1 VSPQDDRYPPIGA
14 YGLLADGAGAALV
27 SAQGSIDWCCLP
39 RIDSGSCFGR
49 LLGWDTGGSCV
60 FAPTHAR
67 AQRARF
73 YLEDTL
79 VLCTDVTR
87 GGAQVRVYDFMVL
100 PREGREVP
108 HELVRIAEGITGE
121 LTFALRIE
129 PRFDYGTVAPWVRR
143 HSPDTWSA
151 TGGNDAMVIW
161 SDAELEL
168 QDAHVLRG
176 RCTVRAGERKRL
188 VLSDAA
194 PEALDD
200 EPRWDPERC
209 DARLEETIASWRRW
223 AKRISS
229 DDPAVRRS
237 VLVLHSLT
245 NVRTGG
251 MAAAATTSL
260 PESLRGRTWDYRYCW
275 VRDSTFATRSMA
287 EVGCGEEADAFRRF
301 IQRSSAG
308 TAEDLQIVYGVHG
321 ERRIQEQ
328 ELPELE
334 GWRGIGPVRVGNNA
348 TGQFQLDAY
357 GELVNL
363 AWRWHERGNSPDDDL
378 WRFLVTLVDHAAA
391 RWREPDRGMWE
402 WRLQPRHW
410 VHSKALCWTALD
422 RGLRLA
428 EECMRKA
435 PVTRWRRQRDAVR
448 RAIER
453 EGYDRRRGI
462 FVQWFGS
469 AKVDASL
476 LQLPVTGFVD
486 WNDERM
492 CRTTDAVR
500 EALDDRGLI
509 RRHANRD
516 GQPGREG
523 AFLACSFWLA
533 ECLARQDRAS
543 EALEVY
549 DAAIATANDLGLFS
563 EEFDTR
569 RGELMGNFPQALT
582 HLSHI
587 AAATA
592 LAESES

>member
-1 VSPQDDRYPPIGA
+1 
-14 YGLLADGAGAALV
+14 
-27 SAQGSIDWCCLP
+27 
-39 RIDSGSCFGR
+39 
-49 LLGWDTGGSCV
+49 
-60 FAPTHAR
+60 
-67 AQRARF
+67 
-73 YLEDTL
+73 
-79 VLCTDVTR
+79 
-87 GGAQVRVYDFMVL
+87 
-100 PREGREVP
+100 
-108 HELVRIAEGITGE
+108 
-121 LTFALRIE
+121 
-129 PRFDYGTVAPWVRR
+129 VRR

-151 TGGNDAMVIW
+151 TGGDDALLIW
-161 SDAELEL
+161 SDVELDL
-168 QDAHVLRG
+168 DGQHKLRG
-176 RCTVRAGERKRL
+176 RCSVRGGERKRL
-188 VLSDAA
+188 LLRHVA

-200 EPRWDPERC
+200 EPAWSPERC
-209 DARLEETIASWRRW
+209 DERLKETIANWRRW

-229 DDPAVRRS
+229 DDVAVRRS
-237 VLVLHSLT
+237 VLVLHALT
-245 NVRTGG
+245 NARTGG

-275 VRDSTFATRSMA
+275 IRDSTFATRALA
-287 EVGCGEEADAFRRF
+287 EVGCGSEADAFRRF